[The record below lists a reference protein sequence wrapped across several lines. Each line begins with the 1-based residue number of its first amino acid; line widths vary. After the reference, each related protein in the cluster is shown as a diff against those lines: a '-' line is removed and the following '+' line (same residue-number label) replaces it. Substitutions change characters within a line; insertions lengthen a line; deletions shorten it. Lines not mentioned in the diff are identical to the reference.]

1 MVHFTWNRAMN
12 IFMYI
17 LLYKMKALHCLVHLI
32 LAKIFHPKLLT
43 LKVTPMNLMK
53 SQLMAYLLH
62 VTWSLSVLQEDT
74 NHYNFL
80 LSSMIFLRNVTSTSP
95 NLM

>member
-17 LLYKMKALHCLVHLI
+17 LLYELKALHHLVHLI
-32 LAKIFHPKLLT
+32 LTKIFHPKLMT

-53 SQLMAYLLH
+53 PQLETYLYRL
-62 VTWSLSVLQEDT
+62 TQSLPVFQADIS
-74 NHYNFL
+74 H
-80 LSSMIFLRNVTSTSP
+80 
-95 NLM
+95 